1 MQKKS
6 YIQEFNIP
14 KDDIEC
20 WNRYPKHKWVYD
32 LSRVLDAQNIK
43 WSPFRTGI
51 LRHKINNMQLMSSDI
66 DITIES
72 AFIFIDK
79 QEGLNV
85 MTEVYISKG
94 EIKLLKHFDK
104 QTQKEIEV
112 FIGNVELRINA
123 FISIHFQKFNG
134 IITIESLGNCIMGIS
149 LRPYADISTDIN
161 SETYK
166 LTKKIYKKTDVII
179 NGLSDQVIRE
189 TIAS

>member
-1 MQKKS
+1 MQKRS

-14 KDDIEC
+14 KDDVEC
-20 WNRYPKHKWVYD
+20 WDRYPKHKWVYD
-32 LSRVLDAQNIK
+32 LSRVLDAQNIR
-43 WSPFRTGI
+43 WSPFRTGS
-51 LRHKINNMQLMSSDI
+51 LPHKVNNMVLVSLDT

-72 AFIFIDK
+72 AFIFINK

-85 MTEVYISKG
+85 MTEVYIFKG
-94 EIKLLKHFDK
+94 EVKLLKHFDK
-104 QTQKEIEV
+104 QTHKEIDT

-123 FISIHFQKFNG
+123 FISMHFQKFTG
-134 IITIESLGNCIMGIS
+134 IITIESLGNCITDIS

-166 LTKKIYKKTDVII
+166 LTKKIYKKTEIII
-179 NGLSDQVIRE
+179 NGLTDQVIRE

>member
-6 YIQEFNIP
+6 YIQDFNVP

-20 WNRYPKHKWVYD
+20 WDRYPKHRWVYD
-32 LSRVLDAQNIK
+32 LSRLLDAQNIK
-43 WSPFRTGI
+43 WSPFRTNA
-51 LRHKINNMQLMSSDI
+51 LPHKVNNMRLVSLDA

-79 QEGLNV
+79 QTGLNII
-85 MTEVYISKG
+85 TEVYISKG

-104 QTQKEIEV
+104 ETQEEIDI

-123 FISIHFQKFNG
+123 FISMHFQKFNG

-166 LTKKIYKKTDVII
+166 LTKKIYKKTEVII

>member
-1 MQKKS
+1 MQKKP

-20 WNRYPKHKWVYD
+20 WDRYPKHRWVYD
-32 LSRVLDAQNIK
+32 LSRLLDAQNIK
-43 WSPFRTGI
+43 WSPFRTNT
-51 LRHKINNMQLMSSDI
+51 LYHRVNNMRLVSLDTG
-66 DITIES
+66 ITIES
-72 AFIFIDK
+72 AFIFVDK
-79 QEGLNV
+79 QLGQNIL
-85 MTEVYISKG
+85 TEVYISKG
-94 EIKLLKHFDK
+94 EIKLLKHFS
-104 QTQKEIEV
+104 KETKEEIDI

-134 IITIESLGNCIMGIS
+134 VITTESIGNYIVGIT

-166 LTKKIYKKTDVII
+166 LTKKIYKKADIII

-189 TIAS
+189 TYAS